1 MNCAK
6 FKELLVAYVEG
17 LLDES
22 QEKTVSEHLKECR
35 NCQVELEQIT
45 DLRSRLVKNGVTV
58 GQSDLE
64 DDVMNRIVH
73 EQNVRL
79 KAANKASEGLKL
91 RRIIM
96 KSPLI
101 KIAAAAVIILAVLI
115 GINPFRSTVTFA
127 DVIKPILNAR
137 TVVYDFIIGDE
148 ESNPV
153 IMHEIV
159 VGTRIKR
166 TISNIPNM
174 TMILDL
180 ENGKMLA
187 LDTDGKTASYIDM
200 KGQLQEMTKNYIEF
214 VRKVLM
220 ELKDSQ
226 KVEKLG
232 EQEIEGQ
239 KAIGFA
245 GRGNNNQELKI
256 WADPKTAVPIRV
268 ELQIGRLFVI
278 LKNFKFDER
287 IEESEVSMDVP
298 EGYTLQEGEADF
310 TKGTEEDF
318 IESLRIWANILLDGT
333 FPEAV
338 GTESFMKQMPLIG
351 EKLAQSGLSEDEAA
365 KLGAK
370 LGMTLPRG
378 MFFLQLLETADKY
391 HYAGKGVKLGDADK
405 AIFWYRPEGSE
416 AYRVI
421 YGDLSVKDVA
431 PENLPK
437 LDDEKYTQMTPVE
450 VAQAFFHACADE
462 NWQEVLK
469 FRSTSRVPQRVPQW
483 LRDQYGGLEIISI
496 GEPFKTDE
504 YHGWYVPYEVR
515 LKSGRIKKYNLALR
529 IDYRAK
535 RLQVD
540 GGL

>member
-1 MNCAK
+1 MNCTES
-6 FKELLVAYVEG
+6 KELLVAYVEG
-17 LLDES
+17 LLDET
-22 QEKTVSEHLKECR
+22 EKQQIAEHLKDCPA
-35 NCQVELEQIT
+35 CQAESAEVRA
-45 DLRSRLVKNGVTV
+45 LRDRLVKNGKVL
-58 GQSDLE
+58 SDSRLE
-64 DDVMNRIVH
+64 DEVLNRIIR
-73 EQNVRL
+73 EQNVKL
-79 KAANKASEGLKL
+79 KAGAEASVGLRV

-96 KSPLI
+96 ESRITRL
-101 KIAAAAVIILAVLI
+101 AAAAVIIIAVLVGVHQI
-115 GINPFRSTVTFA
+115 GGGTVTFA
-127 DVIKPILNAR
+127 QVIEPILNAR

-148 ESNPV
+148 KRDPV

-159 VGTRIKR
+159 VGSQIRR
-166 TISNIPNM
+166 TVSNIPGM
-174 TMILDL
+174 TQIIDL
-180 ENGKMLA
+180 ENGKMLVL
-187 LDTDGKTASYIDM
+187 LDAEEKTAVYVDI
-200 KGQLQEMTKNYIEF
+200 KGKLQERSRGYIEF

-226 KVEKLG
+226 KVERLG
-232 EQEIEGQ
+232 EQEIDGR
-239 KAIGFA
+239 KAIGFS

-268 ELQIGRLFVI
+268 ELRLGFPAVF
-278 LKNFKFDER
+278 KNFQFDVP
-287 IEESEVSMDVP
+287 IKDSQISMDVP
-298 EGYTLQEGEADF
+298 DGYTLDEAEIDF

-318 IESLRIWANILLDGT
+318 IESLRIWAEILLDGT

-351 EKLAQSGLSEDEAA
+351 EKIAQSGLSEDEAA

-378 MFFLQLLETADKY
+378 MFFLQILETEDKY

-405 AIFWYRPEGSE
+405 AIFWYQPENSQNW
-416 AYRVI
+416 RVI
-421 YGDLSVKDVA
+421 YGDLNVKDVA

-450 VAQAFFHACADE
+450 VAQAFFQACADE

-469 FRSTSRVPQRVPQW
+469 FRPTSRVPQW

-515 LKSGRIKKYNLALR
+515 LKSGRIKKYNLALLN
-529 IDYRAK
+529 RAK
-535 RLQVD
+535 GLQVD